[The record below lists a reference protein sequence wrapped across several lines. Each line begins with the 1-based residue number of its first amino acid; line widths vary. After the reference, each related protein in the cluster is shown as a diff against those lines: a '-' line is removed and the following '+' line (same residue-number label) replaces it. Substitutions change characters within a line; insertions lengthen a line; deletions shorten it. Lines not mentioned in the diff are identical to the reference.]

1 MYPDLL
7 KFLEIP
13 DLSVPSYFTM
23 IAIGYLIAVWLFWRE
38 ARRTGVDPDD
48 TLDLAIW
55 VIVWGVIG
63 ARLLHVLADGLFWD
77 YVHLCT
83 DPFLVEGRDLLGRPL
98 SEIQEL
104 GISPRLCSS
113 DAQCEAA
120 LWGFPDTEA
129 LEHARQAGELDGLCI
144 EPRGRDVGPICNED
158 TGYCHPERDCFRWAN
173 FMAGGLA
180 FYGGFLGATLFSVYF
195 ATQRR
200 MGMLWAPKMSALP
213 RLGALKDVP
222 GLGWLAHFG
231 RYLKT
236 FPQGFLQ
243 VADMAAAPI
252 ALAHAFGRL
261 GCFLGGCCFGA
272 VTESPLAVRFPQW
285 SAAYRQHRTEHTD
298 ALGEQARALGEQ
310 LSLPVHPTQLYEVGA
325 NLLIFAILFFV
336 VRKNKRFHGHV
347 FGVMLSLYA
356 VARFT
361 IEFFRDDAR
370 GQWLLGLSTSQL
382 IALPLLGLGL
392 WLLWRGRA
400 HKDLIDDGQSP
411 PLGQS
416 PLENTQAPPA
426 SPPSWGG
433 EPVAWSQGWPESQQK
448 VLARIQGQA
457 PSQSK
462 DQEKQG

>member
-213 RLGALKDVP
+213 RLGALKDVL

-236 FPQGFLQ
+236 FL
-243 VADMAAAPI
+243 
-252 ALAHAFGRL
+252 
-261 GCFLGGCCFGA
+261 
-272 VTESPLAVRFPQW
+272 
-285 SAAYRQHRTEHTD
+285 
-298 ALGEQARALGEQ
+298 
-310 LSLPVHPTQLYEVGA
+310 
-325 NLLIFAILFFV
+325 
-336 VRKNKRFHGHV
+336 
-347 FGVMLSLYA
+347 
-356 VARFT
+356 
-361 IEFFRDDAR
+361 
-370 GQWLLGLSTSQL
+370 
-382 IALPLLGLGL
+382 
-392 WLLWRGRA
+392 
-400 HKDLIDDGQSP
+400 
-411 PLGQS
+411 
-416 PLENTQAPPA
+416 
-426 SPPSWGG
+426 
-433 EPVAWSQGWPESQQK
+433 
-448 VLARIQGQA
+448 
-457 PSQSK
+457 
-462 DQEKQG
+462 